1 LAWIA
6 KNTVIIHAWATHLRW
21 IAFAESLVGKE
32 CIIRAASLSA
42 VALAKLGVVYP
53 GVSFRETAC
62 LGRIAF
68 TTPVS
73 GE

>member
-1 LAWIA
+1 MAWIA
-6 KNTVIIHAWATHLRW
+6 KSTVIIHAWATHLFW
-21 IAFAESLVGKE
+21 IAFAESPVGKE

-42 VALAKLGVVYP
+42 AALAELGVVYP
-53 GVSFRETAC
+53 GVSFRAAAC